1 MTGKHNE
8 QVAGRVADTLV
19 EGLPRI
25 ITRAMLH
32 EADVEFTRDCKRS
45 VDALIINKDHFKI
58 IELLTENRLE
68 ARTDPPLLVPG
79 PNDD

>member
-8 QVAGRVADTLV
+8 QVSGRVADTLV

-32 EADVEFTRDCKRS
+32 EADVEFPRDFKRS
-45 VDALIINKDHFKI
+45 VGAVIIYKHYFKI
-58 IELLTENRLE
+58 IELLAENRLE

-79 PNDD
+79 PNND